1 MALIRSNF
9 KIYLIIFL
17 IFFIFVSC
25 EKRDTKTQGQTK
37 KISIVTSLFPLYD
50 FAREIAKDRA
60 NIIMLLP
67 PGMEPHSF
75 DPRPSDIAALHN
87 ADVFVYT
94 NIYMEPWVEDILKG
108 ISNQNLLNI
117 DSSTGINFLKEQDHR
132 SHDTKHK
139 HGSLDPHI
147 WLDFSNARI
156 MIDNISEGLIK
167 KDPNNAD
174 FYRNNAEQYKTR
186 LAALDDKFKKS
197 LTFCKKDIFI
207 SGGHLSFAY
216 LAKRY
221 NLRYISAYDSLS
233 PEAEPKPKSL
243 ARIIAT
249 IKQHGL
255 RHIFYEELITPR
267 IAETISKE
275 TDVSLLM
282 LHAAHNISKNE
293 FTSGATFTS
302 LMEKNLQNLMVALQ
316 CQ

>member
-1 MALIRSNF
+1 MATTRPRFN
-9 KIYLIIFL
+9 IYIIIFL
-17 IFFIFVSC
+17 IFFIFTSC
-25 EKRDTKTQGQTK
+25 EKRDAKTQERTK

-67 PGMEPHSF
+67 PGMETHSF
-75 DPRPSDIAALHN
+75 DPRPSDISALHN
-87 ADVFVYT
+87 ADVFIYT
-94 NIYMEPWVEDILKG
+94 NIYMEPWVENILKG
-108 ISNQNLLNI
+108 ISNQNLLII
-117 DSSTGINFLKEQDHR
+117 DSSIGVNFLKAEDH
-132 SHDTKHK
+132 HAHKKKHK
-139 HGSLDPHI
+139 HGLLDPHI

-174 FYRNNAEQYKTR
+174 FYRNNAERYKTR
-186 LAALDDKFKKS
+186 LVEIDDKFKKS
-197 LTFCKKDIFI
+197 LTNCKKDIFI

-233 PEAEPKPKSL
+233 PETEPKPKSL
-243 ARIIAT
+243 TKIIAT
-249 IKQHGL
+249 IKQQELG
-255 RHIFYEELITPR
+255 HIFYEELITPR

-275 TDVSLLM
+275 TGVSLLM
-282 LHAAHNISKNE
+282 LNAAHNISKDE
-293 FTSGATFTS
+293 FASGATFTS